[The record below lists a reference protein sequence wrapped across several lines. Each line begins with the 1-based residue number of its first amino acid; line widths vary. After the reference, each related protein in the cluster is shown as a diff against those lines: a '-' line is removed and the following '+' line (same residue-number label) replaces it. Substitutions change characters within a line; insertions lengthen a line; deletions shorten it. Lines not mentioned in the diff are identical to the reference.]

1 MGVLSKQTGYATGG
15 ILQQGQ
21 RWGSLGQE
29 GMQGE
34 QRELEVWNKFPL
46 PSGRRK
52 GPTARDKEEEE
63 EGRERLKPIGTYP
76 QRSST
81 SRMAQSLQSWAR
93 HRTGILCRA
102 ASGAGPCPA
111 ATSQPPA
118 C

>member
-15 ILQQGQ
+15 ILRQGQ
-21 RWGSLGQE
+21 WRGSLGQE
-29 GMQGE
+29 GTQGE

-46 PSGRRK
+46 HS
-52 GPTARDKEEEE
+52 ARDREEEEQE
-63 EGRERLKPIGTYP
+63 EGRERLKPIGTSP

-81 SRMAQSLQSWAR
+81 SRTAQSLQSWAR

-102 ASGAGPCPA
+102 ASGAEPCPA